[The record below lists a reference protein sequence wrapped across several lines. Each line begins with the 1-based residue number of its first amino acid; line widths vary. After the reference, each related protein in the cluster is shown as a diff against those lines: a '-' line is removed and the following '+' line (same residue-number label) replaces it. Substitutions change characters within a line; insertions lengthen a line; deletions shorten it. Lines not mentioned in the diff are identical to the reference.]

1 MSVQSAYRAAV
12 TDERL
17 TGVKAGRCA
26 FGTLPHHRTHVSC
39 LRLSLNPILATNE
52 PLRSLFGTTLRPPPP
67 KGSQIIAF
75 TSAQR
80 KPNLELDLNRL
91 NITCVKTLSYGSSF
105 IILPASF
112 WRLVPRVD
120 FCGLTSLILSQPHY
134 CVDWVHLCFYI
145 PPPAVHLLCTF
156 SFTLCPFSNCTY
168 WIPLLNSSLL
178 SLHFSPSTL
187 RCNWRRRGR
196 DMKGTRWGKRDS
208 TKWDPL
214 AVEAHFKAMSIKFS
228 IYQSVFMRRNTL
240 CQVIA

>member
-1 MSVQSAYRAAV
+1 MCEN
-12 TDERL
+12 T
-17 TGVKAGRCA
+17 
-26 FGTLPHHRTHVSC
+26 
-39 LRLSLNPILATNE
+39 
-52 PLRSLFGTTLRPPPP
+52 
-67 KGSQIIAF
+67 
-75 TSAQR
+75 
-80 KPNLELDLNRL
+80 ELWFFFHY
-91 NITCVKTLSYGSSF
+91 TSSF
-105 IILPASF
+105 ILKISSS
-112 WRLVPRVD
+112 
-120 FCGLTSLILSQPHY
+120 CGFLCSSLTSLILSQPHY